1 MAGEP
6 SFFEIG
12 VPDAKRARSFYSR
25 VFDWAFHS
33 WPDSDMSWIETPG
46 ARGGIHEGDPEHRI
60 EIYFAVPDIEA
71 AIARVRQAG
80 GQADDPRPEAEGF
93 GRFTACRDDQGV
105 RFGLHQPAAH

>member
-80 GQADDPRPEAEGF
+80 GQADDPGPEAEGF